1 MKHTPMTQ
9 EQLNAIRER
18 VDAST
23 AGPWQW
29 WGEAELVSLSVPDS
43 TSEDDYPRITNEDGQ
58 IDSSDDA
65 DLIEHAPDDL
75 ADLLAEVKRLRHFES
90 IVSWRYGDTTD
101 GKTREAMV
109 EKAARTLYLREISW
123 SSEAKWDRL
132 PDPVKRMWRLKAE
145 AVLDAALG
153 TGEDA

>member
-9 EQLNAIRER
+9 ERLDAIRER

-75 ADLLAEVKRLRHFES
+75 ADLLAEVERLRARLT
-90 IVSWRYGDTTD
+90 VDD
-101 GKTREAMV
+101 DMV
-109 EKAARTLYLREISW
+109 ERAARASYGPVAWGRLLEAGDDPTSIAATQISVHR
-123 SSEAKWDRL
+123 AMTR
-132 PDPVKRMWRLKAE
+132 
-145 AVLDAALG
+145 AVLDAALSQ
-153 TGEDA
+153 